1 MFLCVVVKTRVDVDE
16 QALSILDTNI
26 GSTTTF
32 HAKDFVILTSRVA
45 DEVFHG
51 QIREITETEVRFV
64 LICGTPARATLAALQ
79 RGRCALEHQPPLSL
93 GDEDE
98 RSRTLY
104 DERTILDTKQMRL
117 EARLS
122 MTLFVVERR
131 KLES

>member
-1 MFLCVVVKTRVDVDE
+1 MFLYVVVKTQVDVDE
-16 QALSILDTNI
+16 QALSILDTNT

-32 HAKDFVILTSRVA
+32 HAKDFVVLTSRVT
-45 DEVFHG
+45 DEEFHG
-51 QIREITETEVRFV
+51 QIREITESEVHFV
-64 LICGTPARATLAALQ
+64 LICGTPARVTLAALQ
-79 RGRCALEHQPPLSL
+79 RGRCALAHQPPPLPL

-122 MTLFVVERR
+122 MTLFVVER
-131 KLES
+131 